1 MSEVLDELALLGPT
15 AWGEPCGTA
24 LLKHTAEDFQVNEV
38 LDIPLSGSGEHLW
51 LWVEKRNLNT
61 EEAARRIA
69 RAAGVPLKAIS
80 YAGLKDRQALTR
92 QWFSLHLPGKADPD
106 LAAAEGDDLRIL
118 ERTRHS
124 RKLQR
129 GAHAA
134 NGFIIRLTALQADR
148 AALEERLGQI
158 AAGGVP
164 NYFGLQRFGF
174 DGGNLHE
181 ARHWAAQ
188 GSLPEQRNRR
198 SRVLSAA
205 RSHLFNRVLA
215 ARVAEGSW
223 NRARPGDLL
232 AFTDSRSHFLA
243 GEAECADPR
252 LAALDLHPTGP
263 LFGRGEPSTAGA
275 TLALEQQVRNEH
287 AALVNWLANAD
298 LEQERR
304 ILRLPIGDLAWHYHG
319 TDTLQLEFVLPAGC
333 FATVVVREL
342 VRLMPNGPTETPC
355 AY

>member
-1 MSEVLDELALLGPT
+1 MSGVLGEFELLGPT

-24 LLKHTAEDFQVNEV
+24 VLKHSAEDFQVDEV
-38 LDIPLSGSGEHLW
+38 LDIPLSGAGEHLW

-61 EEAARRIA
+61 EEAARRLA
-69 RAAGVPLKAIS
+69 RAAGVPVRAIS

-106 LAAAEGDDLRIL
+106 LSAAEGDELRIL

-134 NGFIIRLTALQADR
+134 NGFVIRLTALDADR
-148 AALEERLGQI
+148 AALEQRLQQI
-158 AAGGVP
+158 AGGGVP

-188 GSLPEQRNRR
+188 GTLPEQRNRR

-205 RSHLFNRVLA
+205 RSYLFNRVLA
-215 ARVAEGSW
+215 ARVAEGCW
-223 NRARPGDLL
+223 NRALPGDRL

-243 GEAECADPR
+243 DVAECADPR
-252 LAALDLHPTGP
+252 LAALDLHPTGA
-263 LFGRGEPSTAGA
+263 LFGAGALETAGA
-275 TLALEQQVRNEH
+275 PQALEQQLQAQE
-287 AALVNWLANAD
+287 AALVDWLAKAE
-298 LEQERR
+298 LRQERR
-304 ILRLPIGDLAWHYHG
+304 ILRLPIAGLTWHYPA
-319 TDTLQLEFVLPAGC
+319 TDTLQLQFVLPAGC

-342 VRLMPNGPTETPC
+342 VRLLPAGSMDTPC
-355 AY
+355 EY